1 MSNKNWHRL
10 NFSNDIRTDTHH
22 LWQCSSNI
30 NSTLQLHLGDIMNKQ
45 RFSAAAFIKKKWLK
59 WRTPLASG
67 GLMTPRYL
75 LLFAMAEG
83 TSLSYRSGFLL
94 APDEESSITG
104 HSQTVRSY
112 SAPSRGKWKRRGP
125 RVPAST
131 TGTGGSTRWHLAWWC
146 WWCPLVCVCA
156 CVTSWHVLWGIPC
169 WLLNCPLCM
178 HSIQPHR
185 WTLPPETGKI
195 HIYIMLYYNETN
207 EYGPVCV
214 RRHKPAVLLTSR
226 TIFNLKIHNASIS
239 FVLARI

>member
-146 WWCPLVCVCA
+146 WWCPLVCVCVRDELT
-156 CVTSWHVLWGIPC
+156 CVMRHS
-169 WLLNCPLCM
+169 LLAVK
-178 HSIQPHR
+178 
-185 WTLPPETGKI
+185 LPSL
-195 HIYIMLYYNETN
+195 HALYSAPSLNS
-207 EYGPVCV
+207 P
-214 RRHKPAVLLTSR
+214 SR
-226 TIFNLKIHNASIS
+226 DRQDTYLHNA
-239 FVLARI
+239 LLQWN